1 MPSNDLGEINV
12 DMKDVMRK
20 VTFTLRM
27 KNVNQAK
34 IRIKIAVWLFRLAAW
49 ISWANIEFINAI
61 EEDDNNG

>member
-1 MPSNDLGEINV
+1 
-12 DMKDVMRK
+12 MKDVMRK